1 MQALEKSE
9 TKVELEDLGVSPH
22 NLEGVS
28 SGVGNTDGM
37 RNLDSLEELGEA
49 DDAQVLEEAGTTG
62 RPL

>member
-1 MQALEKSE
+1 M
-9 TKVELEDLGVSPH
+9 ELEDLGVSPH